1 MSHFSR
7 LKTQIIEK
15 EYLLKALKDLEYPF
29 EEGDLSIRG
38 FGGDQTRV
46 EVKIHRPLSYDIGF
60 RRAGDSYEIVADWFG
75 VRGLKQK
82 DFANQVMQRY
92 AYHATRAKLEEQGFA
107 LVEEETEQGQLRL
120 VLRRMA

>member
-7 LKTQIIEK
+7 LKTQIVEK
-15 EYLLKALKDLEYPF
+15 EYLLKALSDLGYQY
-29 EEGDLSIRG
+29 EEGDLNVRG
-38 FGGDQTRV
+38 FNGNQAKV
-46 EVKIHRPLSYDIGF
+46 EVVIHRPLSYDIGF
-60 RRAGDSYEIVADWFG
+60 RRAGDNYEIVADWFG

-92 AYHATRAKLEEQGFA
+92 AYHVTREKLEAQGFS
-107 LVEEETEQGQLRL
+107 LVEEGTEKGQVRL